1 MTASRWFLGHMP
13 GQGYMFLDR
22 AMSPGLSSSTL
33 VTLDLRADPPG
44 SEAQTGREQNRGWA
58 AGKRPKGH
66 LAINLISLSAPC
78 GGQYVGSDGVVLSPN
93 YPQNY
98 TSGQICL
105 YFVTV
110 PKDYGMGFF
119 CMFVYVF
126 SNSFF
131 RPFPVVSQSHSRLYS
146 LRSWNRTEQ
155 SPAGQ
160 LSADAMQR
168 AVEYALTQGR
178 NANEQ
183 PEPRDGAVREQPARA
198 EGSRYMG
205 AAQHGPG
212 LHRAAADPGGL
223 GTQGRVVGQGQGEG
237 KEWHGTGRHLTP
249 LFHLRPEPGPAAIGR
264 ISKRK
269 GRSRSVPWEG
279 REASRF
285 QETQDERSQAWQH
298 FGSGDSGE
306 SCQPWRIQEVPKGQ
320 RLVVPA
326 QSVTGQAALSL
337 NLLFVGRGATISKQ
351 GW

>member
-146 LRSWNRTEQ
+146 LRSWNQTEQ

-183 PEPRDGAVREQPARA
+183 PEPRDGQLGSNQP
-198 EGSRYMG
+198 G
-205 AAQHGPG
+205 Q
-212 LHRAAADPGGL
+212 RAA
-223 GTQGRVVGQGQGEG
+223 GTWELPSTARVCTELLLTQVDWEPREGWWGR
-237 KEWHGTGRHLTP
+237 GR
-249 LFHLRPEPGPAAIGR
+249 E
-264 ISKRK
+264 K
-269 GRSRSVPWEG
+269 GRSGMELGATSLHCSICGRSLVQQRSVG
-279 REASRF
+279 
-285 QETQDERSQAWQH
+285 
-298 FGSGDSGE
+298 
-306 SCQPWRIQEVPKGQ
+306 
-320 RLVVPA
+320 
-326 QSVTGQAALSL
+326 
-337 NLLFVGRGATISKQ
+337 
-351 GW
+351 